1 MKGSLQINLHFPNHF
16 HYFYNM
22 AEKDITEKN
31 LETLNDVFADIVNVL
46 LFKGERLVQ
55 EDELEADTTKSMF
68 KADGKIHEQGR
79 DVSKFWKNG
88 EIRISILG
96 IENQTVQD
104 ADMPLRVISY
114 DGASYK
120 QQLLDKADKNKKQKK
135 RYPVATLVLNFGT
148 DEKWSKAKRL
158 YDCFEIPEKL
168 KPFVNDYK
176 INVFN
181 IAFLS
186 PKTIAMFKSDFK
198 IIAEYFRT
206 KRLHQKYKG
215 SKEKLQ
221 HANETLKMF
230 SALTGDDSF
239 EKVYNEGNFNAGG
252 VTMCDV
258 VERIR
263 NDGITEGLNRGI
275 LEGKADVIRKMLDAK
290 ALTAEQIA
298 DILKLPVAEVQK
310 IARKVSVMG

>member
-1 MKGSLQINLHFPNHF
+1 
-16 HYFYNM
+16 M

-31 LETLNDVFADIVNVL
+31 LEALNDVFADIVNVL
-46 LFKGERLVQ
+46 LFKGEQVIN
-55 EDELEADTTKSMF
+55 EKDLEADTTKSMF
-68 KADGKIHEQGR
+68 KADGKIHEQER

-96 IENQTVQD
+96 IENQTAQD
-104 ADMPLRVISY
+104 SDMPLRVISY

-120 QQLLDKADKNKKQKK
+120 QQLLDKNQKK
-135 RYPVATLVLNFGT
+135 RYPVATLVLYFGT
-148 DEKWSKAKRL
+148 EEKWSKAKHL

-186 PKTIAMFKSDFK
+186 PKTISMFKSDFK
-198 IIAEYFRT
+198 IIAEYFRA
-206 KRLHQKYKG
+206 KRLNQKYKG
-215 SKEKLQ
+215 SKEKLK

-230 SALTGDDSF
+230 SALTGDNSF
-239 EKVYNEGNFNAGG
+239 EKVYNESNFKKGG
-252 VTMCDV
+252 ITMCDV

-263 NDGITEGLNRGI
+263 NDGRTEGRTEEKERIIMNLIESNAGTI
-275 LEGKADVIRKMLDAK
+275 
-290 ALTAEQIA
+290 EQIA
-298 DILKLPVAEVQK
+298 AWVKLPVKEVQK
-310 IARKVSVMG
+310 IARKVPVNA

>member
-1 MKGSLQINLHFPNHF
+1 MGV
-16 HYFYNM
+16 
-22 AEKDITEKN
+22 KDITEKN
-31 LETLNDVFADIVNVL
+31 LEELDDVFADIINVL

-55 EDELEADTTKSMF
+55 EDELEADTTKNMF
-68 KADGKIHEQGR
+68 KTDGKIHEQER

-96 IENQTVQD
+96 IENQTKQD
-104 ADMPLRVISY
+104 SDMPLRVINY

-120 QQLLDKADKNKKQKK
+120 QQLLNEKQKK
-135 RYPVATLVLNFGT
+135 RYPVTTIVLYFGT
-148 DEKWSKAKRL
+148 DKKWNTSKSL

-168 KPFVNDYK
+168 KPFVNNYK

-181 IAFLS
+181 IAWLS
-186 PKTIAMFKSDFK
+186 EKTIEMFKSDFK
-198 IIAEYFRT
+198 LIAQYFRT
-206 KRLHQKYKG
+206 KRLNKKYTG

-230 SALTGDDSF
+230 SALTGDDTF
-239 EKVYNEGNFNAGG
+239 EKVYNENHLEKGG

-263 NDGITEGLNRGI
+263 DEGRAEGRAEGQENAREEMILNL
-275 LEGKADVIRKMLDAK
+275 LESNAGSI
-290 ALTAEQIA
+290 EQIA
-298 DILKLPVAEVQK
+298 AWVKLPVKEVKRIAQK
-310 IARKVSVMG
+310 VTVHV

>member
-1 MKGSLQINLHFPNHF
+1 
-16 HYFYNM
+16 M

-31 LETLNDVFADIVNVL
+31 LEALNDVFADIVNVL
-46 LFKGERLVQ
+46 LFKGEQVIN
-55 EDELEADTTKSMF
+55 EKDLEADTTKSMF
-68 KADGKIHEQGR
+68 KADGKIHEQER

-96 IENQTVQD
+96 IENQTAQD
-104 ADMPLRVISY
+104 SDMPLRVISY

-120 QQLLDKADKNKKQKK
+120 QQLLDKNQKK
-135 RYPVATLVLNFGT
+135 RYPVATLVLYFGT
-148 DEKWSKAKRL
+148 EEKWSKAKHL
-158 YDCFEIPEKL
+158 YDCFEVPEKL

-198 IIAEYFRT
+198 IIAEYFRA
-206 KRLHQKYKG
+206 KRLNQKYKG
-215 SKEKLQ
+215 SKEKLK

-239 EKVYNEGNFNAGG
+239 EKVYNEGNFKKGG
-252 VTMCDV
+252 ITMCDV

-263 NDGITEGLNRGI
+263 DEGITEGINKGI
-275 LEGKADVIRKMLDAK
+275 AEEKERIIMNLIESNAGTI
-290 ALTAEQIA
+290 EQIA
-298 DILKLPVAEVQK
+298 AWVKLPVKEVQK
-310 IARKVSVMG
+310 IARKVSVNA

>member
-1 MKGSLQINLHFPNHF
+1 
-16 HYFYNM
+16 M

-31 LETLNDVFADIVNVL
+31 LEALNDVFADIVNVL
-46 LFKGERLVQ
+46 LFKGEQVIN
-55 EDELEADTTKSMF
+55 EKDLEADTTKSMF
-68 KADGKIHEQGR
+68 KADGKIHEQER

-96 IENQTVQD
+96 IENQTAQD
-104 ADMPLRVISY
+104 SDMPLRVISY

-120 QQLLDKADKNKKQKK
+120 QQLLDKKQKK
-135 RYPVATLVLNFGT
+135 RYPVATLVLYFGT
-148 DEKWSKAKRL
+148 EEKWSKAKHL
-158 YDCFEIPEKL
+158 YDCFEVPEKL
-168 KPFVNDYK
+168 KSFVNDYK

-198 IIAEYFRT
+198 IIAEYFRA
-206 KRLHQKYKG
+206 KRLNQKYKG
-215 SKEKLQ
+215 SKEKLK

-239 EKVYNEGNFNAGG
+239 EKVYNEGNFKKGG
-252 VTMCDV
+252 ITMCDV

-263 NDGITEGLNRGI
+263 NDGRTEGQERIIMNLIESNAGTI
-275 LEGKADVIRKMLDAK
+275 
-290 ALTAEQIA
+290 EQIA
-298 DILKLPVAEVQK
+298 AWVKLPVKEVQK
-310 IARKVSVMG
+310 IARKVSVNA

>member
-1 MKGSLQINLHFPNHF
+1 
-16 HYFYNM
+16 M

-31 LETLNDVFADIVNVL
+31 LEALNDVFADIVNVL
-46 LFKGERLVQ
+46 LFKGEQVIN
-55 EDELEADTTKSMF
+55 EKDLEADTTKSMF
-68 KADGKIHEQGR
+68 KADGKIHEQER

-96 IENQTVQD
+96 IENQTAQD
-104 ADMPLRVISY
+104 SDMPLRVISY

-120 QQLLDKADKNKKQKK
+120 QQLLDKKQKK
-135 RYPVATLVLNFGT
+135 RYPVATLVLYFGT
-148 DEKWSKAKRL
+148 EEKWSKAKHL
-158 YDCFEIPEKL
+158 YDCFEVPEKL
-168 KPFVNDYK
+168 KPFLNDYK

-198 IIAEYFRT
+198 IIAEYFRA
-206 KRLHQKYKG
+206 KRLNQKYKG
-215 SKEKLQ
+215 SKEKLK

-239 EKVYNEGNFNAGG
+239 EKVYNEGNFKKGG
-252 VTMCDV
+252 ITMCDV

-263 NDGITEGLNRGI
+263 NDGRTEGRI
-275 LEGKADVIRKMLDAK
+275 EGRTEEQERIIMNLIESNAGTI
-290 ALTAEQIA
+290 EQIA
-298 DILKLPVAEVQK
+298 AWVKLPVKEVQK
-310 IARKVSVMG
+310 IARKVPVNA

>member
-1 MKGSLQINLHFPNHF
+1 
-16 HYFYNM
+16 M

-31 LETLNDVFADIVNVL
+31 LEALNDVFADIVNVL
-46 LFKGERLVQ
+46 LFKGEQVIN
-55 EDELEADTTKSMF
+55 EKDLEADTTKSMF
-68 KADGKIHEQGR
+68 KADGKIHEQER

-96 IENQTVQD
+96 IENQTAQD
-104 ADMPLRVISY
+104 SDMPLRVISY

-120 QQLLDKADKNKKQKK
+120 QQLLDKKQKK
-135 RYPVATLVLNFGT
+135 RYPVTTLVLYFGT
-148 DEKWSKAKRL
+148 EEKWSKAKHL
-158 YDCFEIPEKL
+158 YDCFEVPVKL

-198 IIAEYFRT
+198 IIAEYFRA
-206 KRLHQKYKG
+206 KRLNQKYKG
-215 SKEKLQ
+215 SKEKLK

-239 EKVYNEGNFNAGG
+239 EKVYNEGNFKKGG
-252 VTMCDV
+252 ITMCDV

-263 NDGITEGLNRGI
+263 NDGRTEEKERIIMNLIESNAGTI
-275 LEGKADVIRKMLDAK
+275 
-290 ALTAEQIA
+290 EQIA
-298 DILKLPVAEVQK
+298 AWVKLPVKEVQK
-310 IARKVSVMG
+310 IAKKVPVNA

>member
-1 MKGSLQINLHFPNHF
+1 
-16 HYFYNM
+16 M

-31 LETLNDVFADIVNVL
+31 LEALNDVFADIVNVL
-46 LFKGERLVQ
+46 LFKGEQVIN
-55 EDELEADTTKSMF
+55 EKDLEADTTKSMF
-68 KADGKIHEQGR
+68 KADGKIHEQER

-96 IENQTVQD
+96 IENQTAQD
-104 ADMPLRVISY
+104 SDMPLRVISY

-120 QQLLDKADKNKKQKK
+120 QQLLDKKQKK
-135 RYPVATLVLNFGT
+135 RYPVATLVLYFGT
-148 DEKWSKAKRL
+148 EEKWSKAKHL
-158 YDCFEIPEKL
+158 YDCFEVPEKL

-198 IIAEYFRT
+198 IIAEYFRA
-206 KRLHQKYKG
+206 KRLNQKYKG
-215 SKEKLQ
+215 SKEKLK

-230 SALTGDDSF
+230 SALTGDNSF
-239 EKVYNEGNFNAGG
+239 EKVYNEGNSKKGG
-252 VTMCDV
+252 ITMCDV

-263 NDGITEGLNRGI
+263 NDGRTEEQERIIMNLIESNAGTI
-275 LEGKADVIRKMLDAK
+275 
-290 ALTAEQIA
+290 EQIA
-298 DILKLPVAEVQK
+298 AWVKLPVKEVQK
-310 IARKVSVMG
+310 IARKVSVNA

>member
-1 MKGSLQINLHFPNHF
+1 
-16 HYFYNM
+16 M

-31 LETLNDVFADIVNVL
+31 LEALNDVFADIVNVL
-46 LFKGERLVQ
+46 LFKGEQVIN
-55 EDELEADTTKSMF
+55 EKDLEADTTKSMF
-68 KADGKIHEQGR
+68 KADGKIHEQER

-96 IENQTVQD
+96 IENQTAQD
-104 ADMPLRVISY
+104 SDMPLRVISY

-120 QQLLDKADKNKKQKK
+120 QQLLDKKQKK
-135 RYPVATLVLNFGT
+135 RYPVATLVLYFGT
-148 DEKWSKAKRL
+148 EEKWSKAKHL
-158 YDCFEIPEKL
+158 YDCFEVPEKL

-206 KRLHQKYKG
+206 RRLNQKYKG
-215 SKEKLQ
+215 SKEKLK

-230 SALTGDDSF
+230 SALTGDNFF
-239 EKVYNEGNFNAGG
+239 EKVYNEDNSKKGG
-252 VTMCDV
+252 ITMCDV

-263 NDGITEGLNRGI
+263 NDGRTEEQERIIMNLI
-275 LEGKADVIRKMLDAK
+275 ESKAGTI
-290 ALTAEQIA
+290 EQIA
-298 DILKLPVAEVQK
+298 AWVKLPVKEVQK
-310 IARKVSVMG
+310 IAKKVPVNA

>member
-1 MKGSLQINLHFPNHF
+1 
-16 HYFYNM
+16 M

-31 LETLNDVFADIVNVL
+31 LEALNDVFADIVNVL
-46 LFKGERLVQ
+46 LFKGEQVIN
-55 EDELEADTTKSMF
+55 EKDLEADTTKSMF
-68 KADGKIHEQGR
+68 KADGKIHEQER

-96 IENQTVQD
+96 IENQTAQD
-104 ADMPLRVISY
+104 SDMPLRVISY

-120 QQLLDKADKNKKQKK
+120 QQLLDTNQKK
-135 RYPVATLVLNFGT
+135 RYPVATLVLYFGT
-148 DEKWSKAKRL
+148 EEKWSKAKHL
-158 YDCFEIPEKL
+158 YDCFEVPEKL

-186 PKTIAMFKSDFK
+186 PKTISMFKSDFK
-198 IIAEYFRT
+198 IIAEYFRA
-206 KRLHQKYKG
+206 KRLNQKYKG
-215 SKEKLQ
+215 SKEKLK

-239 EKVYNEGNFNAGG
+239 EKVYNEGNFKKGG
-252 VTMCDV
+252 ITMCDV

-263 NDGITEGLNRGI
+263 DDGRTEGRI
-275 LEGKADVIRKMLDAK
+275 EGRIEGRTEEQERIIMNLIESNAGTI
-290 ALTAEQIA
+290 EQIA
-298 DILKLPVAEVQK
+298 AWVKLPVKEVQK
-310 IARKVSVMG
+310 IARKVPVNA

>member
-1 MKGSLQINLHFPNHF
+1 MGV
-16 HYFYNM
+16 
-22 AEKDITEKN
+22 KDITEKN
-31 LETLNDVFADIVNVL
+31 LEELDDVFADIINVL
-46 LFKGERLVQ
+46 LFKGDRLVQ

-68 KADGKIHEQGR
+68 KTDGKIHEQER

-96 IENQTVQD
+96 IENQTKQD
-104 ADMPLRVISY
+104 SDMPLRVISY

-120 QQLLDKADKNKKQKK
+120 QQLLNEKQKK
-135 RYPVATLVLNFGT
+135 RYPVTTIVLYFGT
-148 DEKWSKAKRL
+148 DKKWNTSKSL

-168 KPFVNDYK
+168 KPFVNNYK

-181 IAFLS
+181 IAWLS
-186 PKTIAMFKSDFK
+186 EKTIEMFKSDFK
-198 IIAEYFRT
+198 LIAQYFRT
-206 KRLHQKYKG
+206 KRLNKKYTG

-230 SALTGDDSF
+230 SALTGDDTF
-239 EKVYNEGNFNAGG
+239 EKVYNENHLEKGG

-263 NDGITEGLNRGI
+263 DEGRAEGRAEGQENAREEMILNL
-275 LEGKADVIRKMLDAK
+275 LESNAGSI
-290 ALTAEQIA
+290 EQIA
-298 DILKLPVAEVQK
+298 AWVKLPVKEVKRIAQK
-310 IARKVSVMG
+310 VTVHV

>member
-1 MKGSLQINLHFPNHF
+1 
-16 HYFYNM
+16 M

-31 LETLNDVFADIVNVL
+31 LEALNDVFADIVNVL
-46 LFKGERLVQ
+46 LFKGEQVIN
-55 EDELEADTTKSMF
+55 EKDLEADTTKSMF
-68 KADGKIHEQGR
+68 KADGKIHEQER

-96 IENQTVQD
+96 IENQTAQD
-104 ADMPLRVISY
+104 SDMPLRVISY

-120 QQLLDKADKNKKQKK
+120 QQLLDKKQKK
-135 RYPVATLVLNFGT
+135 RYPVATLVLYFGT
-148 DEKWSKAKRL
+148 EEKWAKAKHL

-198 IIAEYFRT
+198 IIAEYFRA
-206 KRLHQKYKG
+206 KRLNQKYKG
-215 SKEKLQ
+215 SKEKLK

-239 EKVYNEGNFNAGG
+239 EKVYNEGNFKKGG
-252 VTMCDV
+252 ITMCDV

-263 NDGITEGLNRGI
+263 NDGRTEEKERIIMNLIESNAGTI
-275 LEGKADVIRKMLDAK
+275 
-290 ALTAEQIA
+290 EQIA
-298 DILKLPVAEVQK
+298 AWVKLPVKEVQK
-310 IARKVSVMG
+310 IARKVPVNA

>member
-1 MKGSLQINLHFPNHF
+1 
-16 HYFYNM
+16 M

-31 LETLNDVFADIVNVL
+31 LEALNDVFADIVNVL
-46 LFKGERLVQ
+46 LFKGEQVIN
-55 EDELEADTTKSMF
+55 EKDLEADTTKSMF
-68 KADGKIHEQGR
+68 KADGKIHEQER

-96 IENQTVQD
+96 IENQTAQD
-104 ADMPLRVISY
+104 SDMPLRVISY

-120 QQLLDKADKNKKQKK
+120 QQLLDTNQKK
-135 RYPVATLVLNFGT
+135 RYPVATLVLYFGT
-148 DEKWSKAKRL
+148 EEKWSKAKHL
-158 YDCFEIPEKL
+158 YDCFQIPEKL

-186 PKTIAMFKSDFK
+186 QKTISMFKSDFK

-206 KRLHQKYKG
+206 KRLNQKYKG
-215 SKEKLQ
+215 SKEKLK

-239 EKVYNEGNFNAGG
+239 EKVYNEGNFKKGG
-252 VTMCDV
+252 ITMCDV

-263 NDGITEGLNRGI
+263 NDGRTEGQERIIMNLIESNAGTI
-275 LEGKADVIRKMLDAK
+275 
-290 ALTAEQIA
+290 EQIA
-298 DILKLPVAEVQK
+298 AWVKLPVKEVQK
-310 IARKVSVMG
+310 IARKVPVNA

>member
-1 MKGSLQINLHFPNHF
+1 
-16 HYFYNM
+16 M

-31 LETLNDVFADIVNVL
+31 LEALNDVFADIVNVL
-46 LFKGERLVQ
+46 LFMGEQVIN
-55 EDELEADTTKSMF
+55 EKDLEADTTKSMF
-68 KADGKIHEQGR
+68 KADGKIHEQER

-96 IENQTVQD
+96 IENQTAQD
-104 ADMPLRVISY
+104 SDMPLRVISY

-120 QQLLDKADKNKKQKK
+120 QQLLDKKQKK
-135 RYPVATLVLNFGT
+135 RYPVATLVLYFGT
-148 DEKWSKAKRL
+148 EEKWSKAKHL
-158 YDCFEIPEKL
+158 YDCFEVPEKL
-168 KPFVNDYK
+168 KPFLNDYK

-198 IIAEYFRT
+198 IIAEYFRA
-206 KRLHQKYKG
+206 KRLNQKYKG
-215 SKEKLQ
+215 SKEKLK

-239 EKVYNEGNFNAGG
+239 EKVYNAGNFKKGG
-252 VTMCDV
+252 ITMCDV

-263 NDGITEGLNRGI
+263 NDGRTEGRTEEQERIIMNLIESNAGTI
-275 LEGKADVIRKMLDAK
+275 
-290 ALTAEQIA
+290 EQIA
-298 DILKLPVAEVQK
+298 AWVKLPVKEVQK
-310 IARKVSVMG
+310 IARKVPVNA

>member
-1 MKGSLQINLHFPNHF
+1 MGV
-16 HYFYNM
+16 
-22 AEKDITEKN
+22 KDITEKN
-31 LETLNDVFADIVNVL
+31 LEELDDVFADIINVL

-68 KADGKIHEQGR
+68 KTDGKIHEQER

-96 IENQTVQD
+96 IENQTKQD
-104 ADMPLRVISY
+104 SDMPLRVISY

-120 QQLLDKADKNKKQKK
+120 QQLLNEKQKK
-135 RYPVATLVLNFGT
+135 RYPVTTIVLYFGT
-148 DEKWSKAKRL
+148 DKKWNTSKSL

-168 KPFVNDYK
+168 KPFVNNYK

-181 IAFLS
+181 IAWLS
-186 PKTIAMFKSDFK
+186 EKTIEMFKSDFK
-198 IIAEYFRT
+198 LIAQYFRT
-206 KRLHQKYKG
+206 KRLNKKYTG

-230 SALTGDDSF
+230 SALTGDDTF
-239 EKVYNEGNFNAGG
+239 EKVYNENHLEKGG
-252 VTMCDV
+252 ITMCDV

-263 NDGITEGLNRGI
+263 NEGRVQGRAEGQENAREEMILNL
-275 LEGKADVIRKMLDAK
+275 LESNAGSI
-290 ALTAEQIA
+290 EQIA
-298 DILKLPVAEVQK
+298 AWVKLPVKEVKRIAQK
-310 IARKVSVMG
+310 VTVHV

>member
-1 MKGSLQINLHFPNHF
+1 
-16 HYFYNM
+16 M

-31 LETLNDVFADIVNVL
+31 LEALNDVFADIVNVL
-46 LFKGERLVQ
+46 LFKGEQVIN
-55 EDELEADTTKSMF
+55 EKDLEADTTKSMF
-68 KADGKIHEQGR
+68 KADGKIHEQER

-96 IENQTVQD
+96 IENQTAQD
-104 ADMPLRVISY
+104 SDMPLRVISY

-120 QQLLDKADKNKKQKK
+120 QQLLDTNQKK
-135 RYPVATLVLNFGT
+135 RYPVATLVLYFGT
-148 DEKWSKAKRL
+148 EEKWSKAKHL
-158 YDCFEIPEKL
+158 YDCFEVPEKL

-186 PKTIAMFKSDFK
+186 QKTISMFKSDFK

-206 KRLHQKYKG
+206 KRLNQKYKG
-215 SKEKLQ
+215 SKEKLK

-239 EKVYNEGNFNAGG
+239 EKVYNEGNFKKGG
-252 VTMCDV
+252 ITMCDV

-263 NDGITEGLNRGI
+263 NDGRTEGQERIIMNLIESNAGTI
-275 LEGKADVIRKMLDAK
+275 
-290 ALTAEQIA
+290 EQIA
-298 DILKLPVAEVQK
+298 AWVKLPVKEVQK
-310 IARKVSVMG
+310 IARKVPVNA

>member
-1 MKGSLQINLHFPNHF
+1 
-16 HYFYNM
+16 M

-31 LETLNDVFADIVNVL
+31 LEALNDVFADIVNVL
-46 LFKGERLVQ
+46 FFKGEQVIN
-55 EDELEADTTKSMF
+55 EKDLEADTTKSMF
-68 KADGKIHEQGR
+68 KADGKIHEQER

-96 IENQTVQD
+96 IENQTAQD
-104 ADMPLRVISY
+104 SDMPLRVISY

-120 QQLLDKADKNKKQKK
+120 QQLLDTNQKK
-135 RYPVATLVLNFGT
+135 RYPVATLVLYFGT
-148 DEKWSKAKRL
+148 EEKWSKAKHL
-158 YDCFEIPEKL
+158 YDCFEVPEKL
-168 KPFVNDYK
+168 KSFVNDYK

-198 IIAEYFRT
+198 IIAEYFRA
-206 KRLHQKYKG
+206 KRLNQKYKG
-215 SKEKLQ
+215 SKEKLK

-239 EKVYNEGNFNAGG
+239 EKVYNEGNFKKGG
-252 VTMCDV
+252 ITMCDV

-263 NDGITEGLNRGI
+263 NDGRTEEKERIIMNLIESNAGTI
-275 LEGKADVIRKMLDAK
+275 
-290 ALTAEQIA
+290 EQIA
-298 DILKLPVAEVQK
+298 AWVKLPVKEVQK
-310 IARKVSVMG
+310 IAKKVPVNA

>member
-1 MKGSLQINLHFPNHF
+1 
-16 HYFYNM
+16 M

-31 LETLNDVFADIVNVL
+31 LEALNDVFADIVNVL
-46 LFKGERLVQ
+46 LFKGEQVIN
-55 EDELEADTTKSMF
+55 EKDLEADTTKSMF
-68 KADGKIHEQGR
+68 KADGKIHEQER

-96 IENQTVQD
+96 IENQTAQD
-104 ADMPLRVISY
+104 SDMPLRVISY

-120 QQLLDKADKNKKQKK
+120 QQLLDKKQKK
-135 RYPVATLVLNFGT
+135 RYPVATLVLYFGT
-148 DEKWSKAKRL
+148 EEKWSKAKHL

-186 PKTIAMFKSDFK
+186 SKTIAMFKSDFK
-198 IIAEYFRT
+198 IIAEYFRA
-206 KRLHQKYKG
+206 KRLNQKYKG
-215 SKEKLQ
+215 SKEKLK

-230 SALTGDDSF
+230 SALTGDNSF
-239 EKVYNEGNFNAGG
+239 EKVYNESNSKKGG
-252 VTMCDV
+252 ITMCDV

-263 NDGITEGLNRGI
+263 NDGRTEGQERIIMNLIESNAGTI
-275 LEGKADVIRKMLDAK
+275 
-290 ALTAEQIA
+290 EQIA
-298 DILKLPVAEVQK
+298 AWVKLPVKEVQK
-310 IARKVSVMG
+310 IAKKVPVNA

>member
-1 MKGSLQINLHFPNHF
+1 MGV
-16 HYFYNM
+16 
-22 AEKDITEKN
+22 KDITEKN
-31 LETLNDVFADIVNVL
+31 LEELDDVFADIINVL

-68 KADGKIHEQGR
+68 KTDGKIHEQER

-96 IENQTVQD
+96 IENQTKQD
-104 ADMPLRVISY
+104 SDMPLRVISY

-120 QQLLDKADKNKKQKK
+120 QQLLNEKQKK
-135 RYPVATLVLNFGT
+135 RYPVTTIVLYFGT
-148 DEKWSKAKRL
+148 DKKWNTSKSL

-168 KPFVNDYK
+168 KPFVNNYK

-181 IAFLS
+181 IAWLS
-186 PKTIAMFKSDFK
+186 EKTIEMFKSDFK
-198 IIAEYFRT
+198 LIAQYFRT
-206 KRLHQKYKG
+206 KRLNKKYTG

-230 SALTGDDSF
+230 SALTGDDIF
-239 EKVYNEGNFNAGG
+239 EKVYNENHLEKGG

-263 NDGITEGLNRGI
+263 NEGRVQGRAEGRVQGRAEGQENAREEMILNL
-275 LEGKADVIRKMLDAK
+275 LESNAGSI
-290 ALTAEQIA
+290 EQIA
-298 DILKLPVAEVQK
+298 AWVKLPVKEVKRIAQK
-310 IARKVSVMG
+310 VTVHV

>member
-1 MKGSLQINLHFPNHF
+1 
-16 HYFYNM
+16 M

-31 LETLNDVFADIVNVL
+31 LEALNDVFADIVNVL
-46 LFKGERLVQ
+46 LFKGEQVIN
-55 EDELEADTTKSMF
+55 EKDLEADTTKSMF
-68 KADGKIHEQGR
+68 KADGKIHEQER

-96 IENQTVQD
+96 IENQTAQD
-104 ADMPLRVISY
+104 SDMPLRVISY

-120 QQLLDKADKNKKQKK
+120 QQLLDKKQKK
-135 RYPVATLVLNFGT
+135 RYPVTTLVLYFGT
-148 DEKWSKAKRL
+148 EEKWSKAKHL
-158 YDCFEIPEKL
+158 YDCFEVPVKL

-186 PKTIAMFKSDFK
+186 PKTISMFKSDFK

-206 KRLHQKYKG
+206 KRLNQKYKG
-215 SKEKLQ
+215 SKEKLK

-239 EKVYNEGNFNAGG
+239 EKVYNEGNFKKGG
-252 VTMCDV
+252 ITMCDV

-263 NDGITEGLNRGI
+263 NDGRTEGQERIIMNLIESNAGTI
-275 LEGKADVIRKMLDAK
+275 
-290 ALTAEQIA
+290 EQIA
-298 DILKLPVAEVQK
+298 AWVKLPVKEVQK
-310 IARKVSVMG
+310 IAKKVPVNA

>member
-1 MKGSLQINLHFPNHF
+1 
-16 HYFYNM
+16 M

-31 LETLNDVFADIVNVL
+31 LEALNDVFADIVNVL
-46 LFKGERLVQ
+46 LFKGEQVIN
-55 EDELEADTTKSMF
+55 EKDLEADTTKSMF
-68 KADGKIHEQGR
+68 KADGKIHEQER

-96 IENQTVQD
+96 IENQTAQD
-104 ADMPLRVISY
+104 SDMPLRVISY

-120 QQLLDKADKNKKQKK
+120 QQLLDKKQKK
-135 RYPVATLVLNFGT
+135 RYPVTTLVLYFGT
-148 DEKWSKAKRL
+148 EEKWSKAKHL
-158 YDCFEIPEKL
+158 YDCFEVPEKL

-198 IIAEYFRT
+198 IIAEYFRA
-206 KRLHQKYKG
+206 KRLNQKYKG
-215 SKEKLQ
+215 SKEKLK

-239 EKVYNEGNFNAGG
+239 EKVYNEGNFKKGG
-252 VTMCDV
+252 ITMCDV

-263 NDGITEGLNRGI
+263 NDGRTEEQERIIMNLIESNAGTI
-275 LEGKADVIRKMLDAK
+275 
-290 ALTAEQIA
+290 EQIA
-298 DILKLPVAEVQK
+298 AWVKLPVKEVQK
-310 IARKVSVMG
+310 IARKVPVNS

>member
-1 MKGSLQINLHFPNHF
+1 MGV
-16 HYFYNM
+16 
-22 AEKDITEKN
+22 KDITEKN
-31 LETLNDVFADIVNVL
+31 LEELDDVFADIINVL

-68 KADGKIHEQGR
+68 KTDVKIHEQER

-96 IENQTVQD
+96 IENQTKQD
-104 ADMPLRVISY
+104 SDMPLRVISY

-120 QQLLDKADKNKKQKK
+120 QQLLNEKQKK
-135 RYPVATLVLNFGT
+135 RYPVTTIVLYFGT
-148 DEKWSKAKRL
+148 DKKWNTSKSL

-168 KPFVNDYK
+168 KPFVNNYK

-181 IAFLS
+181 IAWLS
-186 PKTIAMFKSDFK
+186 EKTIEMFKSDFK
-198 IIAEYFRT
+198 LIAQYFRT
-206 KRLHQKYKG
+206 KRLNKKYTG

-230 SALTGDDSF
+230 SALTGDDTF
-239 EKVYNEGNFNAGG
+239 EKVYNENHLEKGG

-263 NDGITEGLNRGI
+263 NEGRVQGRAEGRVQGRAEGQENAREEMILNL
-275 LEGKADVIRKMLDAK
+275 LESNAGSI
-290 ALTAEQIA
+290 EQIA
-298 DILKLPVAEVQK
+298 AWVKLPVKEVKRIAQK
-310 IARKVSVMG
+310 VTVHV